1 MFLNIIHRA
10 TYAQRLT
17 EHGVGITG
25 RPWMF
30 HRQVG
35 VGDPSSD
42 DRGWSTGRVGA
53 SFWVPIAAWKLKQ
66 TSPAEHRDSEHE
78 IEIKSYQVNQSHGI
92 YMEFLRSNLSF
103 HSFHSFL
110 ESDAS
115 TAWDRILMYRPR
127 LETLATAES

>member
-30 HRQVG
+30 YRQVG
-35 VGDPSSD
+35 VGNPSSE

-53 SFWVPIAAWKLKQ
+53 SFPAPIAAWKLKQ
-66 TSPAEHRDSEHE
+66 TSPAEHKDSEHE
-78 IEIKSYQVNQSHGI
+78 IEIKSTNH
-92 YMEFLRSNLSF
+92 MEFTWNFSDQISA
-103 HSFHSFL
+103 SIASIAAIAFL
-110 ESDAS
+110 KA
-115 TAWDRILMYRPR
+115 MFPRPGIV
-127 LETLATAES
+127 S